1 MGKGSCFLEHD
12 LGAQAVQC
20 GRHAGQGGC
29 SHQSCWGGRGPG
41 AHTPWTCVFAL
52 KDTWLRVGWGHG
64 ERDGAE
70 PLEKPT
76 VRHRK
81 DPDSPQ
87 VPTPT
92 PSATNWA
99 AVSAFSLSPL
109 LSFQS
114 FRLFTYFGLTQ
125 PQWIS
130 LPCDQTIHH
139 EDKWAK
145 SQSSGKQSSYQKGSI
160 LQGLQVAV
168 KFCILCSLPK
178 CFLFNTSVFQ

>member
-1 MGKGSCFLEHD
+1 MLAKVAVPIIPAEEEKDQERTPLDLCVCPEGHMAPAG
-12 LGAQAVQC
+12 LGA
-20 GRHAGQGGC
+20 RRKGC
-29 SHQSCWGGRGPG
+29 SRASGEANCETQEGPWQPPG
-41 AHTPWTCVFAL
+41 
-52 KDTWLRVGWGHG
+52 
-64 ERDGAE
+64 
-70 PLEKPT
+70 
-76 VRHRK
+76 
-81 DPDSPQ
+81 SNS
-87 VPTPT
+87 T

-114 FRLFTYFGLTQ
+114 FHLFTYFGLTQ

-145 SQSSGKQSSYQKGSI
+145 SQSSEKQSSYQKGSI